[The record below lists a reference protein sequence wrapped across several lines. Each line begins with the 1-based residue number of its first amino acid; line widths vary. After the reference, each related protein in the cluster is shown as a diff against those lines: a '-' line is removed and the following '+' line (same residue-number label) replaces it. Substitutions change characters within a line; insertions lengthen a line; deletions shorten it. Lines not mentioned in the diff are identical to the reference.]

1 MSGKHAEFIWE
12 SIMRDMSEGVM
23 AIGMDG
29 EISYVNPAAERILD
43 RSFEELTGQ
52 KLMRC
57 FFGQEGTD
65 AFIQTILDAIYDTTT
80 SHRSIVPYVAGK
92 NTRQLHVTTSYLRD
106 GEEKIGVVVVISDI
120 SELTGLRDTVKVMEQ
135 IKALNNQL
143 ELRNKLLSETFGRFL
158 SDEIVRQ
165 LLETP
170 DGLALGGKK
179 RTVTIIMSDLRGFT
193 ALSEHM
199 EAQDTIAMLNH
210 YLGEMTEV
218 IRSYRGTVIEFIGD
232 GIMAIFGAPIVSDRH
247 AADAVAAA
255 VAMQSRMDSVNA
267 WNVERGYPL
276 LEMGIGVNTGEIILG
291 NIGSERHTKYG
302 VVGSQVNL
310 AGRIE
315 SYTVGGQI
323 LVSPTTRELISEPL
337 EVAQEQTVFPKG
349 VKEPLVLSHITGIG
363 GTYALSCR
371 QQHELPEPL
380 ETPRDVLFLVIR
392 DKHNDL
398 TPSPGRLIA
407 LSKTSA
413 IMETDTPIV
422 QFDDLQLDAGGNL
435 YCKVISKMDNGW
447 LLRFTAVPPEFENW
461 CREDDKL

>member
-43 RSFEELTGQ
+43 RSIEELTGQ

-80 SHRSIVPYVAGK
+80 SHRSIVPYVTG
-92 NTRQLHVTTSYLRD
+92 NHTRQLHVTTSYLRD

-120 SELTGLRDTVKVMEQ
+120 SELTGLRDTVKVMEH
-135 IKALNNQL
+135 IKALNSRL

-179 RTVTIIMSDLRGFT
+179 RTLTIMMSDLRGFT
-193 ALSEHM
+193 AISERM

-218 IRSYRGTVIEFIGD
+218 IRTYRGTVIEFIGD
-232 GIMAIFGAPIVSDRH
+232 GIMAIFGAPLTSDRH

-255 VAMQSRMDSVNA
+255 VAMQSRMESVNA
-267 WNVERGYPL
+267 WNSGRGYPS
-276 LEMGIGVNTGEIILG
+276 LEMGIGVNTGEVIVG

-302 VVGSQVNL
+302 VVGSHVNL

-315 SYTVGGQI
+315 SYSVGGQV
-323 LVSPTTRELISEPL
+323 LVSPTTRALISEPL
-337 EVAQEQTVFPKG
+337 SVEQEQTVFPKG
-349 VKEPLVLSHITGIG
+349 VREPLVLSHVTGIG
-363 GTYALSCR
+363 GAYALSCK
-371 QQHELPEPL
+371 QHHELPQPL
-380 ETPRDVLFLVIR
+380 ETPRDVSFLVIR

-398 TPSPGRLIA
+398 TPSAGRLTA
-407 LSKTSA
+407 LSKTGA
-413 IMETDTPIV
+413 VMETDAPIV
-422 QFDDLQLDAGGNL
+422 RFDDLQLEAGGKL
-435 YCKVISKMDNGW
+435 YCKVMSKMADGW
-447 LLRFTAVPPEFENW
+447 LLRFTAVPPGFESW
-461 CREDDKL
+461 CGA

>member
-461 CREDDKL
+461 CGGKQ